1 MKRTALLAGALYVL
15 FWSSG
20 FVGAELGTRAAPA
33 LELLMWRYLVAGPV
47 LVGLCVALG
56 RRVRPDVLVRQ
67 VLLGVLCQ
75 VGYLGPVVYAVGR
88 GVPAGTTALVAALQP
103 MVVAVAAG
111 PLLGERVR
119 GLGWAGLATGFVGV
133 GVVVGGDLSAGVG
146 GAWVLLPLAGV
157 LSLSAGTLL
166 GRRWEPPES
175 LLVSIAIQTSV
186 ATVGFTLLNLVLGSP
201 SVPSGGD
208 FWFAVAWVVVL
219 STFGGYGSYLFVLR
233 TQGATRASTWLYL
246 SPPVTVLWAWAMFG
260 DRVGAAGLAGL
271 AITAVGVALVLRG
284 SGHASPAPTPT
295 PPTPVLTRS

>member
-1 MKRTALLAGALYVL
+1 MRRSHLLAGALYVL

-33 LELLMWRYLVAGPV
+33 LELLMWRYLIAGPV
-47 LVGLCVALG
+47 LLALCVVLG
-56 RRVRPDVLVRQ
+56 RRVRRDVLVRQ
-67 VLLGVLCQ
+67 VLLGVLAQ

-119 GLGWAGLATGFVGV
+119 GPGWAGLATGFVGV
-133 GVVVGGDLSAGVG
+133 GVVVAGDLSAGVG
-146 GAWVLLPLAGV
+146 GWWVLLPLAGV

-186 ATVGFTLLNLVLGSP
+186 ATVGFTTLNLLLGDP
-201 SVPSGGD
+201 TVPAGGD

-233 TQGATRASTWLYL
+233 SQGATSASTWLYL
-246 SPPVTVLWAWAMFG
+246 SPPVTMLWAWAKFG
-260 DRVGAAGLAGL
+260 DRIGPAAMAGLVV
-271 AITAVGVALVLRG
+271 TAAGVALVLRG
-284 SGHASPAPTPT
+284 SSAAPSRK
-295 PPTPVLTRS
+295 PVEAVCGAT